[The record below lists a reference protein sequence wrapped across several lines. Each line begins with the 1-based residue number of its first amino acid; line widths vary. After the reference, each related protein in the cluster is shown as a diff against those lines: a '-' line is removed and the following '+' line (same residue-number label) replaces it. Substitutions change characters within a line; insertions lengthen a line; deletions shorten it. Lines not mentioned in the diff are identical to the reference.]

1 MAVKNSFSGIKNF
14 RKISTEVMH
23 ESLSINRE
31 DEAIIYAKSSEDSE
45 NILVIG
51 NIGAMICLMA
61 ETIILISKN
70 SGFPISAILATVSHT
85 IIGLRGSL
93 R

>member
-1 MAVKNSFSGIKNF
+1 MAVKNSFSGIKNC
-14 RKISTEVMH
+14 RKISTEVIH

-31 DEAIIYAKSSEDSE
+31 DEAIIYAKCAEDSE
-45 NILVIG
+45 SILVVG
-51 NIGAMICLMA
+51 NIGAMICLIA
-61 ETIILISKN
+61 EMVMLISKN

>member
-1 MAVKNSFSGIKNF
+1 MAVKNSFSGIKNC
-14 RKISTEVMH
+14 RKISTEVIH
-23 ESLSINRE
+23 ESLSINR
-31 DEAIIYAKSSEDSE
+31 DGEAIIYAKCAEDSE
-45 NILVIG
+45 SILVVG
-51 NIGAMICLMA
+51 NIGAMICLIA
-61 ETIILISKN
+61 EMIMLISKN